1 MSADLSGVR
10 QDKEELVQV
19 VNSLSNEKVILKE
32 EIEEYRAKRGD
43 TDVMQELEKVR
54 LEFNQMKLERYR
66 DETMFKDEIVKM
78 SHQMED
84 IDNNLF
90 IERQKMKKIQT
101 EKSQLQFQL
110 QHLLTEGQ
118 EENNFLKKEN
128 INLKVENDRLRIE
141 NEGFKK

>member
-1 MSADLSGVR
+1 
-10 QDKEELVQV
+10 
-19 VNSLSNEKVILKE
+19 
-32 EIEEYRAKRGD
+32 
-43 TDVMQELEKVR
+43 
-54 LEFNQMKLERYR
+54 MKLERYR